1 MFPEGQLPLSLK
13 VTFIR
18 CLDQTCVDLGS
29 KLSTLAFH
37 LAYSPLTLGSLTHRL
52 GFYTHLP
59 PFYSAF
65 SLSFL
70 LIFSFFI
77 HVLLPLSYSVFSLIF
92 TLLIFSLTLSL
103 LIDIQLSHSL
113 SLSGIAFSF
122 PIHILASSFNSPSS
136 FNLQIWLSHYH

>member
-52 GFYTHLP
+52 VFYTHLP

-92 TLLIFSLTLSL
+92 TLFIFQPSYLHST
-103 LIDIQLSHSL
+103 ISL
-113 SLSGIAFSF
+113 SLSGIAFNF